1 MKDRTLFAI
10 CPDAEFFGRTREIG
24 DVLARASAERRAPNV
39 FLAGK
44 RWTGKTEV
52 LRRIHRELFWSH
64 SRVVPVYYQFK
75 GPLDPEAFAE
85 DYLKEFI
92 KQYLAFRKREP
103 DLVRNETSLERLE
116 RILFDEDAF
125 GLLDFTLIH
134 REAKRSNDKTA
145 VLRNALGAIELMT
158 RRTGTPVYLMLDDI
172 GESLRPSGHPG
183 PSIERELAESLNSGS
198 FPFIAA
204 SSTRAFLEGGLLGSV
219 ERMSLDGLDADTSV
233 AMMAELC
240 RSRNIAF
247 DTEIL
252 SLAAMKLGGNPM
264 YMKSMVWA
272 ALKGG
277 RDLKDLKSFVELYS
291 DEVFEG
297 NIAFAL
303 KSSLKL
309 KGPSELRMLYALIG
323 AGGARADDRAVSGE
337 DLRER
342 FRLSEDEFSK
352 AASSLAAEG
361 LAEFALGSV
370 KWAGDS
376 TTADFVS
383 YMFETRIKGRGAD
396 EFRTSFTRE
405 ALKEGFIARGARVR
419 GRLKEDAGAAL
430 RSFNGQKLMKILFRN
445 QAFSL
450 TSRNGGWKPG
460 ERKDSE
466 DLALPEIIGSFDS
479 SRWEKGETGPAI
491 IIAHGFANGRYDAGN
506 EVVWM
511 TAVKDSPSPVNIG
524 DVENF
529 LRRGQILKENFRT
542 TRIVRWFVGRD
553 GFTAEAQK
561 RLEGEG
567 VHTSDSV
574 QLNLIRESL
583 EDASASERLKR
594 DDKILPMKEFEVVLP
609 SSTKAEL
616 VAVKAVEEIGTEMGF
631 GDNAIG
637 QIKAALVEACIN
649 AFEHSKVKAG
659 KVFLRF
665 VAGGDRLTIHVQNGG
680 VDFDSPAAASG
691 ASAETDLPR
700 KRGWGFELM
709 KGLMDEVRLERINGG
724 ARIVLVKY
732 LIKKGETGGS
742 EA

>member
-1 MKDRTLFAI
+1 MKNRTLFSV

-24 DVLARASAERRAPNV
+24 AILERAKGLRRIPNV

-52 LRRIHRELFWSH
+52 LRRVHRELFWSQA
-64 SRVVPVYYQFK
+64 RVVPVYYQFK
-75 GPLDPEAFAE
+75 GAVDAEAFAE

-116 RILFDEDAF
+116 KLLFDEDAF

-134 REAKRSNDKTA
+134 REAKRSGDKTA
-145 VLRNALGAIELMT
+145 VLRNALGAMELMT

-172 GESLRPSGHPG
+172 GSPSHTV
-183 PSIERELAESLNSGS
+183 ERELAASLNAGS

-204 SSTRAFLEGGLLGSV
+204 SSTRAFLEGGFLSSSV
-219 ERMSLDGLDADTSV
+219 EQMTLGGLDPDTSV

-240 RSRNIAF
+240 RSHDIGF
-247 DTEIL
+247 DTEML

-264 YMKSMVWA
+264 YMKSIVWA
-272 ALKGG
+272 AHREG

-291 DEVFEG
+291 GEVFEG

-303 KSSLKL
+303 QSSLRL
-309 KGPSELRMLYALIG
+309 KNPSELRMLCALMG
-323 AGGARADDRAVSGE
+323 APGGGAIPGE
-337 DLRER
+337 ELRER
-342 FRLSEDEFSK
+342 FRLSESEFSK
-352 AASSLAAEG
+352 TASSLFAEG
-361 LAEFALGSV
+361 LAEYALGSV
-370 KWAGDS
+370 KWAGDAV
-376 TTADFVS
+376 TADFVS
-383 YMFETRIKGRGAD
+383 YMFETRIKGRSAD
-396 EFRTSFTRE
+396 EARTAFARE
-405 ALKEGFIARGARVR
+405 ALKEGFIARGARVQ
-419 GRLKEDAGAAL
+419 GRLREDAASAL
-430 RSFNGQKLMKILFRN
+430 KSFNGQKLVKILFRN
-445 QAFSL
+445 QAFS
-450 TSRNGGWKPG
+450 SMNRGGATRPG

-466 DLALPEIIGSFDS
+466 EVVVPETIGSFES
-479 SRWEKGETGPAI
+479 TRWEKGETGPPI

-506 EVVWM
+506 EVVWI
-511 TAVKDSPSPVNIG
+511 TAVKDTPSPVNIG

-529 LRRGQILKENFRT
+529 LRRSQILKENFRT

-561 RLEGEG
+561 RLDGEG
-567 VHTSDSV
+567 AFSSDTV
-574 QLNLIRESL
+574 QLNLIRDSL
-583 EDASASERLKR
+583 EDASVSERLKR
-594 DDKILPMKEFEVVLP
+594 EDNALPLKEFEVILP
-609 SSTKAEL
+609 ASTKAEL

-680 VDFDSPAAASG
+680 VDFDSPAGLVAT
-691 ASAETDLPR
+691 AETEALPR

-709 KGLMDEVRLERINGG
+709 KGLMDEVRLERISGG

-732 LIKKGETGGS
+732 LIKKGETGGR

>member
-1 MKDRTLFAI
+1 MKDRTLFSI

-24 DVLARASAERRAPNV
+24 DVLARAQGLRRIPNI

-52 LRRIHRELFWSH
+52 LRRIHRELFWSQA
-64 SRVVPVYYQFK
+64 RVVPVYYQFK
-75 GPLDPEAFAE
+75 GPLEAEAFAE

-125 GLLDFTLIH
+125 GLLDFTIIH
-134 REAKRSNDKTA
+134 REAKRSADKTA
-145 VLRNALGAIELMT
+145 CLRNALGAIELMT
-158 RRTGTPVYLMLDDI
+158 RRTGTPVYLILDDI
-172 GESLRPSGHPG
+172 GESLRSSGG
-183 PSIERELAESLNSGS
+183 AVPSIERELAESLNSGS

-204 SSTRAFLEGGLLGSV
+204 SSTGAFLEGGLLGSV
-219 ERMSLDGLDADTSV
+219 ERMELDGLDADTSV
-233 AMMAELC
+233 ALMAELC
-240 RSRNIAF
+240 RAHNIAF

-264 YMKSMVWA
+264 YMKSIVWA

-309 KGPSELRMLYALIG
+309 KTPSELRMLYALIN
-323 AGGARADDRAVSGE
+323 ARADNGAIPGE

-352 AASSLAAEG
+352 AATSLAGEG

-383 YMFETRIKGRGAD
+383 YMYETRIKGRGAD
-396 EFRTSFTRE
+396 EFRTAFARE

-419 GRLKEDAGAAL
+419 SRLKEDAATAL
-430 RSFNGQKLMKILFRN
+430 RSFNGQKLMKVLFRN
-445 QAFSL
+445 QAFSVM
-450 TSRNGGWKPG
+450 SRNGGWKPG
-460 ERKDSE
+460 ERKDPE
-466 DLALPEIIGSFDS
+466 ELALPETIGSFES
-479 SRWEKGETGPAI
+479 TRWEKGETGPPI
-491 IIAHGFANGRYDAGN
+491 IIANGFANGRYDAGN

-524 DVENF
+524 DVESF
-529 LRRGQILKENFRT
+529 LRRSQLIKENFRT

-567 VHTSDSV
+567 VHSSDAV

-583 EDASASERLKR
+583 EDASSSGRLKR
-594 DDKILPMKEFEVVLP
+594 EDKILPMKEFEVILP

-616 VAVKAVEEIGTEMGF
+616 GAAKAVEEIGTEMGF

-680 VDFDSPAAASG
+680 VDFDSSATAASG
-691 ASAETDLPR
+691 ASA
-700 KRGWGFELM
+700 
-709 KGLMDEVRLERINGG
+709 
-724 ARIVLVKY
+724 
-732 LIKKGETGGS
+732 
-742 EA
+742 